1 MDDLKVIL
9 YGRSIEVKLADDKK
23 RVGEEVAWCEIV
35 AFLAW
40 KFDYSLIK
48 SSNNYIGNLRM
59 SQVQAL
65 FDGFGKIKQKESEA
79 IKRTSKPG
87 VREAGIH
94 DLKHVPGVQVI
105 KRKKK

>member
-1 MDDLKVIL
+1 
-9 YGRSIEVKLADDKK
+9 
-23 RVGEEVAWCEIV
+23 
-35 AFLAW
+35 
-40 KFDYSLIK
+40 
-48 SSNNYIGNLRM
+48 M